1 MRFITQD
8 ATRRLRLLIS
18 FAALMLQLQAI
29 PALAQNNNAAQL
41 ETNKAVVQ
49 QLMSGVQQDGGFNA

>member
-8 ATRRLRLLIS
+8 ATRRLRFLIS
-18 FAALMLQLQAI
+18 FATLMLQLQAI
-29 PALAQNNNAAQL
+29 PALAQNNNVAQL